1 MGSVAV
7 HIAHLSSFASAISF
21 GTEDFADGHSC
32 GWLTAHA
39 GAGASVSSVAA
50 AAGSLRRSSSA
61 SSASS
66 AGEAH
71 LMKHRRVGVE
81 HGERLKHGHCAGAA
95 GVRPSGK
102 ELTVTSEALAQR
114 MTCAIYAQRAGAGAS
129 RLAAFAG

>member
-1 MGSVAV
+1 MAV

-39 GAGASVSSVAA
+39 GAGASVSPVAA

-61 SSASS
+61 SSV
-66 AGEAH
+66 GEAH